1 MTGDAFSVR
10 LTIAAAAFV
19 LLGTPLHA
27 RDGIGKAASVKTQ
40 VTGTLGATE
49 VSIAKGDDVFQNQ
62 VIVTDES
69 GIGQIE
75 FIDKTKLAI
84 GPGSTMTL
92 DTFVYNPNKTAEKV
106 VIELGKGSFRFIT
119 GKSPSK
125 VYEIS
130 TPTATLGLRGT
141 ALDIAVGADG
151 GMAVAMLAGEIEACS
166 KINGA
171 CQVHNLVGK
180 FLRITPNGLFSIHDS
195 WDDTILQGVEFAAA
209 LPFMANQNVLQ
220 PAFKTTR
227 RVANLYV
234 GTAVG
239 AAGKVIEAPV
249 KATKPVGQFLRNL
262 NPFN

>member
-1 MTGDAFSVR
+1 MTGDAFSAR

-19 LLGTPLHA
+19 LLGAPLHA
-27 RDGIGKAASVKTQ
+27 SDGIGKAASVTTQ
-40 VTGTLGATE
+40 VTGTIGASTA
-49 VSIAKGDDVFQNQ
+49 VPIARGDEVFQNQ

-69 GIGQIE
+69 GVGQIE
-75 FIDKTKLAI
+75 FVDKTKLAI

-141 ALDIAVGADG
+141 ALDIAIGADG

-166 KINGA
+166 KINRA

-180 FLRITPNGLFSIHDS
+180 FLRITPDGLFSVHDR
-195 WDDTILQGVEFAAA
+195 WDETIMGGIEFAAA
-209 LPFMANQNVLQ
+209 LPFTANQNVLR

-227 RVANLYV
+227 R
-234 GTAVG
+234 GTWSG
-239 AAGKVIEAPV
+239 HRSRP
-249 KATKPVGQFLRNL
+249 
-262 NPFN
+262 

>member
-1 MTGDAFSVR
+1 MNANALAAT
-10 LTIAAAAFV
+10 LTVAAAF
-19 LLGTPLHA
+19 LLSASPLLA
-27 RDGIGKAASVKTQ
+27 ADGIGKAAAVTTV
-40 VTGTLGATE
+40 VTGALNGSTAAP
-49 VSIAKGDDVFQNQ
+49 IAKGDEVFQNQ
-62 VIVTDES
+62 VIATDGS
-69 GIGQIE
+69 GVGQIE

-141 ALDIAVGADG
+141 ALDIAVGDDG
-151 GMAVAMLAGEIEACS
+151 GMAVAMLSGEIEACS

-195 WDDTILQGVEFAAA
+195 WDETIMGGIEFAAA
-209 LPFMANQNVLQ
+209 LPFTANQNVLQ

-227 RVANLYV
+227 RVATLYV
-234 GTAVG
+234 D
-239 AAGKVIEAPV
+239 AAGNVVQAPV
-249 KATKPVGQFLRNL
+249 KAAKPIGDFLKKL
-262 NPFN
+262 NPFK